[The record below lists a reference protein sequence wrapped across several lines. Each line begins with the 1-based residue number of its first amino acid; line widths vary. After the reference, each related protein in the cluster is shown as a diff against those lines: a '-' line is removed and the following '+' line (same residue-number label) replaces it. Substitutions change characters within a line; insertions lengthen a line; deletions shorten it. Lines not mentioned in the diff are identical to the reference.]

1 MPLATT
7 APRLSSAF
15 LSSGNKRKRSLRVH
29 FCVEQPR
36 VAYTYSQSDYDRSGL
51 FCDVT
56 PISPIVPQQTQQHDA
71 SIIPVHAT
79 ITVVSLSVTTHPA
92 GSPTSKKQK
101 NKPRL
106 SIDTS
111 SIHGPLY
118 LTNLTTNHQKRSLN
132 QDTTKD
138 HEDDESDDQTRENTK
153 RNRAL

>member
-1 MPLATT
+1 MPLPTPA
-7 APRLSSAF
+7 APHLTSAC

-51 FCDVT
+51 FSDAA
-56 PISPIVPQQTQQHDA
+56 PMSPIVPQQTQHDA

-79 ITVVSLSVTTHPA
+79 ITVVSLSVAAHPA
-92 GSPTSKKQK
+92 DAPINKKQK

-132 QDTTKD
+132 QDTTKNHD
-138 HEDDESDDQTRENTK
+138 DDESDDQTRENTK